1 MDISNLTA
9 MLLVASLAA
18 SVWLV
23 WRVNKLYDRID
34 SVEWLTLILA
44 KKDMD
49 RENKGDE

>member
-1 MDISNLTA
+1 MDMTSLTPI
-9 MLLVASLAA
+9 LLVASLSA

-34 SVEWLTLILA
+34 SLEWLALILA

-49 RENKGDE
+49 RENKGED

>member
-1 MDISNLTA
+1 MDISNLTPI
-9 MLLVASLAA
+9 LVVASLAA

-49 RENKGDE
+49 RDNQSDQ

>member
-1 MDISNLTA
+1 MDMSDLTPI
-9 MLLVASLAA
+9 LLVASLAA

-34 SVEWLTLILA
+34 SVEWITLILA

-49 RENKGDE
+49 RNEDED

>member
-1 MDISNLTA
+1 MDMSDLTPI
-9 MLLVASLAA
+9 LLVASLAA

-34 SVEWLTLILA
+34 SVEWITLILA

-49 RENKGDE
+49 RDEDED